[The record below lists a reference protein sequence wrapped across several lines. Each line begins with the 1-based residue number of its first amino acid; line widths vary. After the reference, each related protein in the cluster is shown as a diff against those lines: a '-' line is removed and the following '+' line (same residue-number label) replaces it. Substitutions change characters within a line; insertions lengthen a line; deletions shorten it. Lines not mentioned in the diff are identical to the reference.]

1 MKKMNI
7 LKKLH
12 DNYLV
17 AVIRGKSEQ
26 DAIDMINQII
36 KGGIY
41 NIEITFTTPNA
52 TSVIQHFNQI
62 EDERLLIGAG
72 TVMDSSTASLAIQ
85 SGAKYIVSPHYD
97 ANIATICNLNA
108 IPYLPGC
115 GSVTEIISALKT
127 GSDVV
132 KLFPGNLL
140 GASFIKDVHGPIPQV
155 ALMPSGGVSI
165 DNMHEWYNNGAFA
178 IGIGSALQKGA
189 QDGNDPIIIENTKR
203 FVDKYLEI
211 KG

>member
-1 MKKMNI
+1 MKKMSI
-7 LKKLH
+7 LNQLH
-12 DNYLV
+12 QNYLV

-26 DAIDMINQII
+26 DAIDMIEQII

-52 TSVIQHFNQI
+52 ASVIQYFNQK
-62 EDERLLIGAG
+62 EDQRLLIGAG
-72 TVMDSSTASLAIQ
+72 TVMDTTTASIAIQ
-85 SGAKYIVSPHYD
+85 SGAKYIVSPHFD
-97 ANIATICNLNA
+97 KEIATICNLNA

-115 GSVTEIISALKT
+115 GSVTEIVQALKT
-127 GSDVV
+127 GADVV

-155 ALMPSGGVSI
+155 ELMPSGGVSI
-165 DNMHEWYNNGAFA
+165 ENMHEWYNNGAFA
-178 IGIGSALQKGA
+178 IGIGSALQKDA
-189 QDGNDPIIIENTKR
+189 KDGKDEIIIENTKR
-203 FVDKYLEI
+203 FVAQYEKI